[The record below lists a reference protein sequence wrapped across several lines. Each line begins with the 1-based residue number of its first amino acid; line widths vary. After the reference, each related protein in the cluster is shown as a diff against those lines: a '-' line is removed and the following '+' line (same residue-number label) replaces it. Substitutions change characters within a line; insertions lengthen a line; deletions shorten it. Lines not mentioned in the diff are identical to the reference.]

1 MGGRGS
7 ASGKYASLSVDYLQ
21 RKLTSAQQ
29 TLNKALQDR
38 AVFGGLQNTAISKN
52 LARRA
57 KQNVT
62 RANKTI
68 DNAEAE
74 IKALKAAIEKAKRR
88 KRDIPF

>member
-7 ASGKYASLSVDYLQ
+7 AGGKYASLSVDYLQ

-38 AVFGGLQNTAISKN
+38 SVFGGLQNTTMSKN

-57 KQNVT
+57 KSNVT

-68 DNAEAE
+68 DSAEAE